1 MGNKLLTDGGKIF
14 FDWKHLTPTYSGR
27 LLGRVYDLAET
38 PATGAHSALGI
49 DPRHVSASMGHEA
62 HHIWQSRSM
71 GDAFIFNYAMQMI
84 NALTVGENPFQ
95 SANYFEAQAYGD
107 VWNY

>member
-1 MGNKLLTDGGKIF
+1 M
-14 FDWKHLTPTYSGR
+14 TPTYSGGP
-27 LLGRVYDLAET
+27 LGRVYDWAET
-38 PATGAHSALGI
+38 PATGAHSVLGI

-84 NALTVGENPFQ
+84 NALTMGEDPTWR
-95 SANYFEAQAYGD
+95 ANYFEAQAIEK